1 MTKKDNAPKLNEQ
14 LCFALYS
21 TSRAVT
27 QAYKA
32 LLQPLK
38 LTYPQYVVMMAIW
51 NIKKDMINISDIAAT
66 TGLSNA
72 TLTPLLNRLI
82 SIGYIKKIVAKNDE
96 RHKLIQLTYSGK
108 KLAPKAK
115 LASEKALCATGL
127 NDDEVKKLMS
137 LCETIRKNLSS

>member
-1 MTKKDNAPKLNEQ
+1 MAVQKDAPELNEQ

-21 TSRAVT
+21 TSRSVT

-32 LLQPLK
+32 LLEPLK

-51 NIKKDMINISDIAAT
+51 NTEKETFNISDIATT

-82 SIGYIKKIVAKNDE
+82 STGYIKKIADKNDE
-96 RHKLIQLTYSGK
+96 RHKLIQLTSAGK

-115 LASEKALCATGL
+115 IASEKALCATGL
-127 NDDEVKKLMS
+127 NDRQVVELMS
-137 LCETIRKNLSS
+137 LCETIRKNLSD